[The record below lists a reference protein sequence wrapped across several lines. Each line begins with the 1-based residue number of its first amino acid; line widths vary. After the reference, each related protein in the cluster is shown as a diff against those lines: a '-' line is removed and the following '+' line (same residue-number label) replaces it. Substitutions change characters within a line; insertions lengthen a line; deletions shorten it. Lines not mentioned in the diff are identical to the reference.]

1 LNALSRVRRRFS
13 YACPAIAFAVAL
25 LAMNV
30 AIDRSFLDP
39 SNWPSILAVAM
50 PFILISM
57 AAAPV
62 ITTGGIDLSIGP
74 AAGLVNA
81 LLIGWLAPAGWTSP
95 LAVIAATLVIGL
107 AIGAANGVVVA
118 WLRVPSIIATLGS
131 YLVLSGLTL
140 EVLPMSGGQ
149 APDWMIALGGK
160 IGAFPLPLLIPAAVF
175 LAWAPVRASA
185 FGRNLLASGGEPR
198 AAFASGIDVALTRFV
213 AFIASSVIAAVTG
226 FAFTVSLG
234 SGDPTAATRYTLI
247 GIAGAVLGGVSLS
260 GGRGGLLGAAAGGAV
275 LFLVQNL
282 LSLAHVSAFYAQIA
296 YGVIL
301 LAALA
306 LNGIAESVRHRRDHL
321 ASLRLSEKAAR

>member
-1 LNALSRVRRRFS
+1 LNALSRVQRRFA
-13 YACPAIAFAVAL
+13 YAWPAIAFAVAL

-39 SNWPSILAVAM
+39 FNWPSILAVAM

-160 IGAFPLPLLIPAAVF
+160 IGAFPLPLLIPGAVF
-175 LAWAPVRASA
+175 LAWTPVRASA

-275 LFLVQNL
+275 LFFVQNL

-306 LNGIAESVRHRRDHL
+306 LNGIAERVRHRRDHL
-321 ASLRLSEKAAR
+321 ASLRLSEKAGR